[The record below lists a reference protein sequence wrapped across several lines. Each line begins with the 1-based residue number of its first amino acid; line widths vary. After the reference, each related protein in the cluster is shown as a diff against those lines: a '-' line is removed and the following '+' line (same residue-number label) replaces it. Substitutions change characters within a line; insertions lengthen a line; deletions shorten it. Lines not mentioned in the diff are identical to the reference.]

1 MLNVFVIEDHPVIV
15 AGLKSLFHLSA
26 DGIKITG
33 NAESVDNLIGR
44 NDNVKIDL
52 ILLDLYLPGS
62 LAGDNVKKLKS
73 TFPGKPIVVY
83 TSEDSDTWKKKMA
96 AYGVN
101 AYITKNA
108 TKEEILVTLKKAG
121 RGEYTFTLKSKIPI
135 VMHPGPD
142 TSLFT
147 PNQLDILKLLFEEK
161 TQEKLAKIQG
171 VSVSTVEKT
180 LKRMRR
186 NLGVKSNLE
195 LIKVCI
201 EKGIL

>member
-15 AGLKSLFHLSA
+15 AGLKSIFHLSA

-44 NDNVKIDL
+44 KDHVVVDL

-62 LAGDNVKKLKS
+62 LAGDNVRKLKS
-73 TFPGKPIVVY
+73 AFPGKPIVVY

-96 AYGVN
+96 GYGVN

-108 TKEEILVTLKKAG
+108 TKEDILVTLKKAG
-121 RGEYTFTLKSKIPI
+121 KGEYIINLKSKIPI
-135 VMHPGPD
+135 TVHPGLD

-147 PNQLDILKLLFEEK
+147 HNQLEILKLLFEEK
-161 TQEKLAKIQG
+161 TQEMIAKYEESLSQP
-171 VSVSTVEKT
+171 
-180 LKRMRR
+180 LKRH
-186 NLGVKSNLE
+186 
-195 LIKVCI
+195 
-201 EKGIL
+201 

>member
-101 AYITKNA
+101 KSVRADRERLRRAINA
-108 TKEEILVTLKKAG
+108 A
-121 RGEYTFTLKSKIPI
+121 
-135 VMHPGPD
+135 
-142 TSLFT
+142 
-147 PNQLDILKLLFEEK
+147 
-161 TQEKLAKIQG
+161 
-171 VSVSTVEKT
+171 STVAFAEGYKQGSQAAEYSDT
-180 LKRMRR
+180 GRDLSMV
-186 NLGVKSNLE
+186 GGQSVH
-195 LIKVCI
+195 
-201 EKGIL
+201 G